1 MKYIYKILVITFLIS
16 SSCIGQKNESKNV
29 SIKEVMELHDE
40 IMPKMGDLF
49 KLVEQL
55 KSKPETPEK
64 KNNVDLAKKELQTS
78 NKAMMTWMNNFG
90 KSFDKYEVS
99 GKKALTKE
107 KQQLLNEEEVK
118 LKALNKIINT
128 SMANVKKLLA
138 KS

>member
-1 MKYIYKILVITFLIS
+1 MV
-16 SSCIGQKNESKNV
+16 
-29 SIKEVMELHDE
+29 LHDE

-64 KNNVDLAKKELQTS
+64 KTNIDLAKKELQIS
-78 NKAMMTWMNNFG
+78 NKAMMSWMNNFG

-107 KQQLLNEEEVK
+107 KQQMLNEEEIK
-118 LKALNKIINT
+118 LKALDEIINT
-128 SMANVKKLLA
+128 SMVNVKKLLA
-138 KS
+138 KN